1 MTSAKDFL
9 RRYVM
14 HNLGL
19 KTLSLLLAIGL
30 WYVIAIGKLR

>member
-1 MTSAKDFL
+1 MTARDFM

-19 KTLSLLLAIGL
+19 KILSLLLAIGL
-30 WYVIAIGKLR
+30 WFAISVGKLR

>member
-1 MTSAKDFL
+1 MTARDFM

-19 KTLSLLLAIGL
+19 KILSLLLAIGL
-30 WYVIAIGKLR
+30 WFAISVGKLH